1 MISVTHLHPFSTMIS
16 ARASPKR
23 FLQQFAIT
31 RRSTSTTC
39 HHTGV
44 IFSFNSFY
52 PTTTSTMPHRF
63 VSSTSSL
70 LTHDSYQQHVLPH
83 DLGGSKERENTG
95 SIPIHNNEDLQAWE
109 HQCHAL
115 FAVLASKGIFKTDQ
129 LRRAVENL
137 TPKQYETWSYY
148 GRWAA
153 SMVTLLIDQ
162 GMISDNDLREALFG
176 QQMNN
181 NNNNNDDNDNDNE
194 DATTGQQDPTIP
206 ITTQQP
212 LFGLGDTIRVK
223 SYQDGVEWR
232 RPHIRT
238 PGYVYGVNG
247 RIVDVCGKFGDPSLL
262 AFGIEAPKIWL
273 YRVVR
278 AYRNIQYYF

>member
-1 MISVTHLHPFSTMIS
+1 MIS
-16 ARASPKR
+16 ARTPQMR
-23 FLQQFAIT
+23 LLQHFATT
-31 RRSTSTTC
+31 RRGTSTC
-39 HHTGV
+39 RRPGVGVWSSSNFHTDR
-44 IFSFNSFY
+44 IFSFNSFR
-52 PTTTSTMPHRF
+52 PTTNTTVSHRF

-70 LTHDSYQQHVLPH
+70 TQDSYQQHVLPH
-83 DLGGSKERENTG
+83 DLGGSKDRKNNGT
-95 SIPIHNNEDLQAWE
+95 IPIDNNEELQTWE
-109 HQCHAL
+109 QQCHAL
-115 FAVLASKGIFKTDQ
+115 FAVLASKGVFKTDQ

-137 TPKQYETWSYY
+137 TPKQYEAWSYY

-162 GMISDNDLREALFG
+162 GMISDSDLREALFG
-176 QQMNN
+176 QQ
-181 NNNNNDDNDNDNE
+181 NNNNDDDNPSSSLLQQT
-194 DATTGQQDPTIP
+194 TTGQQDPTI
-206 ITTQQP
+206 TTPPQP
-212 LFGLGDTIRVK
+212 LFGPGDMVKVK

-262 AFGIEAPKIWL
+262 AFGVESPKIWL

-278 AYRNIQYYF
+278 T